1 MAKRTIVSVAVL
13 AGIAYYFSG
22 VGFGFG
28 FVSQAASAAVAAAL
42 LFAAG
47 RGGWQRF
54 FLVALSSFS
63 NAAALGCAFLH
74 KAKASGPLVSDFTLS
89 PFVILAVSAVVG
101 VLVLL
106 WDIQSKS
113 KDRFATILLSAFVLN
128 WTVLAFNVS
137 FFEDWKMEN
146 WLTVPFV
153 IIIYGTHRWFRLSNL
168 SYGLIFAYMMLHIY
182 GSHYT
187 YSEVPFGYW
196 MQDVF
201 GTVRN
206 HYDRIVHFAFGFLLA
221 YPLREMVIRISD
233 TRGFWGFWFPV
244 EFVLAFSCVYEL
256 LEWLIAVL
264 FGGDLG
270 VAYLGTQG
278 DVWDAQKD
286 MFNAGVGSAVA
297 MVIVFSII
305 WYYRRGAF
313 WQECRDSLRVKHK
326 QALGEETLR
335 ALGK

>member
-1 MAKRTIVSVAVL
+1 
-13 AGIAYYFSG
+13 
-22 VGFGFG
+22 
-28 FVSQAASAAVAAAL
+28 
-42 LFAAG
+42 
-47 RGGWQRF
+47 
-54 FLVALSSFS
+54 
-63 NAAALGCAFLH
+63 
-74 KAKASGPLVSDFTLS
+74 
-89 PFVILAVSAVVG
+89 
-101 VLVLL
+101 
-106 WDIQSKS
+106 
-113 KDRFATILLSAFVLN
+113 
-128 WTVLAFNVS
+128 
-137 FFEDWKMEN
+137 
-146 WLTVPFV
+146 
-153 IIIYGTHRWFRLSNL
+153 
-168 SYGLIFAYMMLHIY
+168 
-182 GSHYT
+182 
-187 YSEVPFGYW
+187 
-196 MQDVF
+196 VF

-233 TRGFWGFWFPV
+233 TKGFWGFWFPV

-305 WYYRRGAF
+305 WYYRRGVF